1 MIENAILNK
10 IFSHY
15 ISDNE
20 LQTIQSKLT
29 KGLKT
34 LNYSG
39 RKIKLY
45 YNNDIFI
52 KIDTRTT
59 DQEKYIINNDSLLL
73 GKFPKE
79 ILINNILRKELPDNI
94 VKIIN
99 YYFNNKMQIII
110 MENTILTLE
119 QLIKQLIKQKDTTI
133 IDGICRQLFMIL
145 AILQEKFNFMHND
158 LLPRNILLRPTS
170 KELIEYTLD
179 NKKYTL
185 KTFGYIPILIDFA
198 TSGIH
203 KMNGNMFS
211 IYDTESLANK
221 RTYKPN
227 EYRWEV
233 LDNNIYD
240 PALDL
245 YYFIQH
251 LDIDVPIIKQYIN
264 QCHFYPKY
272 SKDNPSAFQ
281 FAKSA
286 L

>member
-1 MIENAILNK
+1 LAILNK

-99 YYFNNKMQIII
+99 YYFNNKTQIII

-170 KELIEYTLD
+170 KELIEYMLD

-185 KTFGYIPILIDFA
+185 KTFGYIP
-198 TSGIH
+198 
-203 KMNGNMFS
+203 
-211 IYDTESLANK
+211 
-221 RTYKPN
+221 N
-227 EYRWEV
+227 E
-233 LDNNIYD
+233 
-240 PALDL
+240 
-245 YYFIQH
+245 
-251 LDIDVPIIKQYIN
+251 
-264 QCHFYPKY
+264 
-272 SKDNPSAFQ
+272 
-281 FAKSA
+281 
-286 L
+286 

>member
-1 MIENAILNK
+1 MIENAILDK

-20 LQTIQSKLT
+20 IQIIQSKLT

-59 DQEKYIINNDSLLL
+59 DQKKYIINNDSLLL

-145 AILQEKFNFMHND
+145 AILQDKFNFMHND
-158 LLPRNILLRPTS
+158 LLPRNILLKPTS
-170 KELIEYTLD
+170 QESIEYTLD

-203 KMNGNMFS
+203 KMNGNIFS

-251 LDIDVPIIKQYIN
+251 LDVDINIIN
-264 QCHFYPKY
+264 QYVSQCHSYPKY
-272 SKDNPSAFQ
+272 SKDNPSAIQ
-281 FAKSA
+281 FAKLA